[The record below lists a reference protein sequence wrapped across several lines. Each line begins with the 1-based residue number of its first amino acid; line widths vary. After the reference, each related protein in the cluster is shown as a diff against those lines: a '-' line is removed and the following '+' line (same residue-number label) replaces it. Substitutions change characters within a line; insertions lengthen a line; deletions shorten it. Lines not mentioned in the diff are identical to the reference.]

1 MLLSGVSFKELILI
15 VKITN
20 PNCKAYRYCSHK
32 SIQNQGQIKKPS
44 LVSFACKEPMA
55 SDVK

>member
-1 MLLSGVSFKELILI
+1 MLLSGVPFKELIPI
-15 VKITN
+15 VEITN
-20 PNCKAYRYCSHK
+20 PNCKAYRYCPRK
-32 SIQNQGQIKKPS
+32 NIQNQGQIKKPS